1 MFKKG
6 TVAWPRW
13 FLPNGGKP
21 SPAREKVIVMPQTP
35 PKSPPK
41 SAAKSAAKS
50 AGQTPAPAPEGSPER
65 TVGDGVPLSLPYRT
79 AALSDRKPT
88 RFRLTPDAATRAAM
102 AAALDVLAVNH
113 FQFEGE
119 ITPSG
124 RHDYRLTGEM
134 QARVVQACIVTL
146 APVPV
151 TLHETVQ
158 RRYSADALEPDAEE
172 VEMLDETLD
181 PLPEVL
187 DVGEVALEALA
198 LALPLYPRAPGAAL
212 AETVFAAP
220 GNAPL
225 TDADLKPFAGLAGL
239 KDRLAAARPPEDGTD
254 SGTEDGTGNG

>member
-1 MFKKG
+1 M
-6 TVAWPRW
+6 
-13 FLPNGGKP
+13 
-21 SPAREKVIVMPQTP
+21 
-35 PKSPPK
+35 PKSPPPAP
-41 SAAKSAAKS
+41 SDVPV
-50 AGQTPAPAPEGSPER
+50 PAPA
-65 TVGDGVPLSLPYRT
+65 LSLPYRT

-102 AAALDVLAVNH
+102 AEALDVIAVNH

-151 TLHETVQ
+151 SLSETVT
-158 RRYSADALEPDAEE
+158 RRYSADAAEPDGEE
-172 VEMLDETLD
+172 VEMMDETLD

-187 DVGEVALEALA
+187 DVGDVALEALA

-239 KDRLAAARPPEDGTD
+239 KDLLAAGKTPSEPDEKG
-254 SGTEDGTGNG
+254 

>member
-1 MFKKG
+1 M
-6 TVAWPRW
+6 T
-13 FLPNGGKP
+13 
-21 SPAREKVIVMPQTP
+21 QTP
-35 PKSPPK
+35 S
-41 SAAKSAAKS
+41 
-50 AGQTPAPAPEGSPER
+50 TPL
-65 TVGDGVPLSLPYRT
+65 TLPYRS

-88 RFRLTPDAATRAAM
+88 RFRLTPDADTRAAM
-102 AAALDVLAVNH
+102 AAALDVLAVTH

-124 RHDYRLTGEM
+124 RHDFRLKAEM

-151 TLHETVQ
+151 TLHETVN
-158 RRYSADALEPDAEE
+158 RRYSADALEPEGEE

-239 KDRLAAARPPEDGTD
+239 KDRLSGARPGDDEG
-254 SGTEDGTGNG
+254 STG